1 MNKLCRRLSDYEAN
15 YLGLQIKGHDFG
27 RKQAKYFISFEE
39 NDSINELRGV
49 SGDRKFVETQKKL
62 DKNGNVLSTIEK
74 LQSDPIDVPSNFE
87 ITKISTSKTTGQQW
101 IQYAPIKKNTES
113 DYLEL
118 RDLIIAEMDKHSPK
132 YNKINYENKT
142 DSCCLVFDPA
152 DIHIGKIASS
162 FETGEDYNSQI
173 AVKRVLD
180 GLNGILCKSKGFNFD
195 KIIFIA
201 GNDILHVDNAQNT
214 TTSGTRQDVNG
225 MWYDSFIMAKKLLVE
240 IIETLMQIAPVE
252 VVYNPSNHDYMSGFF
267 LLDSINS
274 WFRLSENVTFNCD
287 MSHRKYTQYHD
298 NLIATTHMDG
308 AKMDLLP
315 SLAAQESKMW
325 DKTTRRYIYGH
336 HIHHKI
342 AKDYVGITVE
352 TLRSPSG
359 ADSWHHR
366 QGYQHAPVAIEAF
379 IHHKTDGQIA
389 RITHN
394 F

>member
-1 MNKLCRRLSDYEAN
+1 
-15 YLGLQIKGHDFG
+15 
-27 RKQAKYFISFEE
+27 
-39 NDSINELRGV
+39 
-49 SGDRKFVETQKKL
+49 
-62 DKNGNVLSTIEK
+62 
-74 LQSDPIDVPSNFE
+74 
-87 ITKISTSKTTGQQW
+87 
-101 IQYAPIKKNTES
+101 
-113 DYLEL
+113 
-118 RDLIIAEMDKHSPK
+118 
-132 YNKINYENKT
+132 
-142 DSCCLVFDPA
+142 
-152 DIHIGKIASS
+152 
-162 FETGEDYNSQI
+162 
-173 AVKRVLD
+173 
-180 GLNGILCKSKGFNFD
+180 
-195 KIIFIA
+195 
-201 GNDILHVDNAQNT
+201 
-214 TTSGTRQDVNG
+214 

-287 MSHRKYTQYHD
+287 MSHRKYTKYYD

-336 HIHHKI
+336 HVHHKI

-366 QGYQHAPVAIEAF
+366 NGYQHAPVAIEAF
-379 IHHKTDGQIA
+379 IHHKTEGQIC